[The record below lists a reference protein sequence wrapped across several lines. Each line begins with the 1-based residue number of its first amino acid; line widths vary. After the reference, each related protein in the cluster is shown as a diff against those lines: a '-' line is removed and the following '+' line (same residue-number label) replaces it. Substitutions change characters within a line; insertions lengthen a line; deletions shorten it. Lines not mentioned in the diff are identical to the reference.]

1 MLWLIFLLFAISTVI
16 IGPYS
21 MKLHRRGKI
30 SFRSVRFIS
39 TALVVIMGIILGC
52 LVGWLFAISI
62 TLLEC
67 IFINYQ
73 LEVVKQ
79 MYEREDKKR
88 K

>member
-1 MLWLIFLLFAISTVI
+1 
-16 IGPYS
+16 

-39 TALVVIMGIILGC
+39 TALYVIMGILLGC
-52 LVGWLFAISI
+52 LVGWLFAIAI

-73 LEVVKQ
+73 LEVIKQ
-79 MYEREDKKR
+79 RYEMEDEKR
-88 K
+88 KLTKPL